1 MIRCKILETGPYS
14 DYQGSGT
21 NRKAAVHTKGQT
33 IKFPVEYALLLE
45 KAKMIEILP
54 ELELVESG
62 ITEIDEDL
70 EPVITPPDA
79 TESAIEFAAYSK
91 IDLALVDG
99 SGLEGRI
106 TLADVRRYQAETDA

>member
-21 NRKAAVHTKGQT
+21 NRKAVVHTKGQV
-33 IKFPVEYALLLE
+33 IRFPVEYALLLE
-45 KAKMIEILP
+45 KAEVIEILP
-54 ELELVESG
+54 ELELVESD
-62 ITEIDEDL
+62 IIEIDEDPAP
-70 EPVITPPDA
+70 EIAPPDA

-106 TLADVRRYQAETDA
+106 TLADVRSYQAKSDA